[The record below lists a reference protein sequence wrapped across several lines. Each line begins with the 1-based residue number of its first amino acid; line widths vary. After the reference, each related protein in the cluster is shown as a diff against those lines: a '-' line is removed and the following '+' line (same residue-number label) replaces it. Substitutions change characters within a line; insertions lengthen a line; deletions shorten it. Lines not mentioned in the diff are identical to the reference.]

1 MLNPIKFRVKRDT
14 AGKVIPRCWITDAGY
29 TVAEC
34 RLPESRYTITR
45 PGGSLPFA
53 YTGEKD
59 DVRKLI
65 NADIQASQDMSVE
78 PAA

>member
-1 MLNPIKFRVKRDT
+1 MSEAIKFRVKRDA
-14 AGKVIPRCWITDAGY
+14 AGKVIPRCWITDTGY

-65 NADIQASQDMSVE
+65 SADIQASQGLPVE